1 MSLGDDRGMLLLDLK
16 IEMMLESCAT
26 DGCLVNYLVKWTPCY
41 QFWKKVV
48 RVKSFLNVRAKRCDG
63 YISFLSF
70 IEREGKVLHDDHWT
84 TFMWLAFCM
93 DQFRHLWCGQEA
105 SMGDY
110 VVWVE
115 DGLFWNVVFIVKFPW
130 HTAKGNGFF
139 VTVLAHH
146 ANMTILEY

>member
-70 IEREGKVLHDDHWT
+70 IEREGKVLHDDHWNYIYVAS
-84 TFMWLAFCM
+84 FFYGSIPASLMWTRGFDGGL
-93 DQFRHLWCGQEA
+93 CGVGWRWLVLECGLYCEI
-105 SMGDY
+105 SMT
-110 VVWVE
+110 
-115 DGLFWNVVFIVKFPW
+115 
-130 HTAKGNGFF
+130 HS
-139 VTVLAHH
+139 
-146 ANMTILEY
+146 